1 MVESYTVVV
10 PCFNEA
16 ENIIP
21 LFERIRAQLTDA
33 SILFVD
39 DGSSDKSL
47 ELIKELAEKDKRVFY
62 LSFTRNFGLDAAFA
76 SGFKYC
82 ASDWII
88 QMDADLQSPPEEIP
102 KLISKAN
109 EGYDIVFAKRLN
121 RQDSFLK
128 KAGSKVQHFLART
141 AFRIDFPVG
150 ASTFRIVRRDV
161 AHRVISRPTAYPYFL
176 AECMRLGLRHSF
188 IDYKHA
194 PRHAGV
200 SKFTFGKSLRATMK
214 LFIGH
219 STVPLNFFALSLIIS
234 IPLLFWL
241 PGSFTVPAIL
251 LLMLTG
257 FWIQAGYIRRLVR
270 EQMFHRAFLVRESN
284 LNIQAEDRLYD
295 N

>member
-1 MVESYTVVV
+1 MVESYTVVI

-16 ENIIP
+16 ENIGP
-21 LFERIRAQLTDA
+21 LFERLKAQLSEA
-33 SILFVD
+33 SILFVN
-39 DGSSDKSL
+39 DGSSDNSL

-62 LSFTRNFGLDAAFA
+62 LSLTKNFGLDAAFA
-76 SGFKYC
+76 CGFKYC

-109 EGYDIVFAKRLN
+109 EGYDIVFARRLN

-128 KAGSKVQHFLART
+128 KAGSRLQHFLART
-141 AFRIDFPVG
+141 VFRIDFPVG

-161 AHRVISRPTAYPYFL
+161 AKRVISRQTAYPYFL
-176 AECMRLGLRHSF
+176 AECMRLGLKHSF
-188 IDYKHA
+188 IDYEHA

-219 STVPLNFFALSLIIS
+219 STVPLGFFAFSLIIS
-234 IPLLFWL
+234 TPLLFGA
-241 PGSFTVPAIL
+241 PGNFTISIIL

-257 FWIQAGYIRRLVR
+257 FWVQAGYIRRLVR

-284 LNIQAEDRLYD
+284 LEVQAEDRLYD
-295 N
+295 S

>member
-16 ENIIP
+16 ENIVP
-21 LFERIRAQLTDA
+21 LFERVRAQLPDA

-47 ELIKELAEKDKRVFY
+47 ELIKKLTEKDGRVFY

-82 ASDWII
+82 VSDWII

-102 KLISKAN
+102 KLIAKAN
-109 EGYDIVFAKRLN
+109 EGYDIVFARRLN

-128 KAGSKVQHFLART
+128 KAGSRLQHFLART
-141 AFRIDFPVG
+141 VFRIDFPVG

-161 AHRVISRPTAYPYFL
+161 ANRVISRPTAYPYFL

-200 SKFTFGKSLRATMK
+200 SKFTFWKSLRATAN

-219 STVPLNFFALSLIIS
+219 STVPLNFFAFSLFIS
-234 IPLLFWL
+234 IPLLFWV
-241 PGSFTVPAIL
+241 PGNLTVSIIL
-251 LLMLTG
+251 LLMLAG
-257 FWIQAGYIRRLVR
+257 FWVHAGYIRRLIR
-270 EQMFHRAFLVRESN
+270 EQMFHRPFLVRESN
-284 LNIQAEDRLYD
+284 LKIQVEDRLYD